1 MWVIQNMRPSR
12 KKCMKVLM
20 LLFLQVHRLP
30 ASHLKVTDVYA
41 ISQLLLPRLM
51 ELMSNIE
58 EQAEAEW
65 CPGFVRGNSLYRSWT
80 REHGN
85 PVSFETADEF
95 LSFLNFNPVW
105 KYGRKFAIWVANM
118 EIDSLRFDLE
128 KFDGGPI
135 SRCVRPGVKSI

>member
-1 MWVIQNMRPSR
+1 
-12 KKCMKVLM
+12 MKVLM

-65 CPGFVRGNSLYRSWT
+65 CPGFVRGDSLYRSWSSLKM
-80 REHGN
+80 EN
-85 PVSFETADEF
+85 NWY
-95 LSFLNFNPVW
+95 LS
-105 KYGRKFAIWVANM
+105 
-118 EIDSLRFDLE
+118 
-128 KFDGGPI
+128 
-135 SRCVRPGVKSI
+135 SRNESR